1 MQQFEIKGKQV
12 KPARQTDKKV
22 HINKVDTVAEF
33 EETTSKE
40 DVDKLYQTTII
51 AEEGLVKVNRSVT
64 RTGRNDKADE
74 QPALSHSPSLN
85 ERFLQPGDL
94 TIKTDSISRVEIR
107 SAIESFDR
115 KPEWDG

>member
-1 MQQFEIKGKQV
+1 M
-12 KPARQTDKKV
+12 T
-22 HINKVDTVAEF
+22 
-33 EETTSKE
+33 
-40 DVDKLYQTTII
+40 KLMNNLHLD
-51 AEEGLVKVNRSVT
+51 EG
-64 RTGRNDKADE
+64 
-74 QPALSHSPSLN
+74 LSHSPSLN